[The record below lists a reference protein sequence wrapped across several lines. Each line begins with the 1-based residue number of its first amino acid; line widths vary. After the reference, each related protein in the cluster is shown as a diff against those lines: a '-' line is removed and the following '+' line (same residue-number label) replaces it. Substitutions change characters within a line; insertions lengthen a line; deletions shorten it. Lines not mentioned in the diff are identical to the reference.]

1 MGYNES
7 EFESEFPK
15 KEARPVLHTFSLN
28 ALPRISAIYR
38 IERQTV
44 WQTCDQENILV
55 LMERG
60 RCLFRIEGEE
70 YEAQPGD
77 LIFIPAG
84 QEYQRRPLD
93 GAPAVFYYFHFSL
106 NSPPQ
111 PRSARE
117 LGQEWMERQAL
128 EYRSAEPGGRAQDL
142 TVCLGARTALPPEGQ
157 SIAGASLEEYERGAL
172 EGRLFYTL
180 HFSHLLAL
188 ATRETA
194 RELLSQKAL
203 AAEADIPLKLRAAIL
218 FIRSHYDRGITVG
231 EVCRQAGLSRQH
243 LIRLFKQELNVTPIQ
258 YINRTRIMHAK
269 DLLWRNINLSVKELA
284 YELGFADEHYF
295 SRLFTRV
302 VGEPPSAFRDR
313 MRAFSSDSSM
323 PE

>member
-15 KEARPVLHTFSLN
+15 RRTRPCLHTFSLN

-70 YEAQPGD
+70 YDAQPGD

-117 LGQEWMERQAL
+117 LG
-128 EYRSAEPGGRAQDL
+128 PGMDGAPGPGISLGGAGGPGAGVL

-157 SIAGASLEEYERGAL
+157 SIAGAALEEYERGAL

-243 LIRLFKQELNVTPIQ
+243 L
-258 YINRTRIMHAK
+258 
-269 DLLWRNINLSVKELA
+269 
-284 YELGFADEHYF
+284 
-295 SRLFTRV
+295 
-302 VGEPPSAFRDR
+302 
-313 MRAFSSDSSM
+313 DSLV
-323 PE
+323 